1 VRFLSFEAKGKT
13 SFGLVDGNGVIDL
26 GPRLKDARGVI
37 DLLNADAQK
46 TAAAAAKGATADYRL
61 DEISYLRA
69 IPQPEKIICMGVNY
83 GNRAAEYTDQGQVK
97 TTYPSVFLRFPE
109 SMTGHNK
116 PMIRPKESEQLD
128 YEGEIGLI
136 IGKGGRRIP
145 RERAL
150 ESIAA
155 LTCVNEGAVR
165 DWMRHGQFNV
175 TQGKNF
181 DATGAYGPWIVT
193 ADEFGGKYEDI
204 KLACRVNGETRQ
216 SDSTKNIL
224 FDFAYIVSYL
234 STFATLK
241 TGDVICSGTPTG
253 SGARLNPPKW
263 LKAGDVVEVEVAG
276 VGVLRNPI
284 EAD

>member
-1 VRFLSFEAKGKT
+1 MRLLSFEANGKR
-13 SFGLVDGNGVIDL
+13 SFGMVDGTGKGVIDL
-26 GPRLKDARGVI
+26 GPRMKEVPGVI
-37 DLLNADAQK
+37 ALLDAEAQK
-46 TAAAAAKGATADYRL
+46 KAAAAAKNAVADYRL
-61 DEISYLRA
+61 DEITYLRA
-69 IPQPEKIICMGVNY
+69 VPYPEKIICIGVNY
-83 GNRAAEYTDQGQVK
+83 GNRAQEYEQVASTK
-97 TTYPSVFLRFPE
+97 YPSVFLRFPE
-109 SMTGHNK
+109 SMVGHNQ

-150 ESIAA
+150 DSIAA

-193 ADEFGGKYEDI
+193 ADEYGGDYSDI
-204 KLACRVNGETRQ
+204 GIETRVNGEVRQ
-216 SDSTKNIL
+216 KDSTKNIL
-224 FDFAYIVSYL
+224 FDFAYIISYL

-253 SGARLNPPKW
+253 SGARLTPPKW
-263 LKAGDVVEVEVAG
+263 LKAGDVVEVEISG

>member
-1 VRFLSFEAKGKT
+1 MRFLTFEAGGKR
-13 SFGLVDGNGVIDL
+13 SFGMVDGSGVIDL
-26 GPRLKDARGVI
+26 GPRMKETAGVI
-37 DLLNADAQK
+37 ALLTPDAQK
-46 TAAAAAKGATADYRL
+46 RAAAAAKGAVADYKL
-61 DEISYLRA
+61 DQIAYLR
-69 IPQPEKIICMGVNY
+69 PVPYPEKIICIGVNY

-109 SMTGHNK
+109 SMVGHNQ

-136 IGKGGRRIP
+136 IGRGGRRIP

-193 ADEFGGKYEDI
+193 ADEFGNYDDVGIET
-204 KLACRVNGETRQ
+204 RVNGEVRQ
-216 SDSTKNIL
+216 KDSTRNIL

-263 LKAGDVVEVEVAG
+263 LKAGDVVEVEISG

-284 EAD
+284 AAD